1 MQERSCVADEG
12 AVRLYPARL
21 EEVGQLSEHVRA
33 LCEAA
38 AVPPE
43 VMIDIELALAEAA
56 NNIIIHGYR
65 GRDDGMI
72 GVGVQI
78 MPGSVSL
85 ELQDQGEAVPEGL
98 FSRCRTISADAES
111 GRGVGIIQSCIDQI
125 DYRSEGGTNRL
136 RLTKRLRG

>member
-1 MQERSCVADEG
+1 MQKRSCVTDTG
-12 AVRLYPARL
+12 SIRSYPARL
-21 EEVGQLSEHVRA
+21 EEVGRLSEHVRA

-43 VMIDIELALAEAA
+43 AMIDIEVALAEAA

-72 GVGVQI
+72 GVSVQLAD
-78 MPGSVSL
+78 GSVTL
-85 ELQDQGEAVPEGL
+85 ELQDEGEAVPEGL
-98 FSRCRTISADAES
+98 FSKCRTISADAES

-125 DYRSEGGTNRL
+125 DYVNEGGRNRL
-136 RLTKRLRG
+136 LLIKRLNR